1 MINAERGDD
10 ALLQLRAR
18 DLWQAGGGPSVG
30 DGRVRPDMENFKS
43 LTKIVKQIYR
53 RKAQKLRQF
62 FRLNLSKLIEKPP
75 FEHQ

>member
-30 DGRVRPDMENFKS
+30 DGRVRPDMEHFKS
-43 LTKIVKQIYR
+43 LTKI
-53 RKAQKLRQF
+53 KLSNKSIREKSKNCD
-62 FRLNLSKLIEKPP
+62 NL
-75 FEHQ
+75 

>member
-30 DGRVRPDMENFKS
+30 DGRVRPDMEHFKS
-43 LTKIVKQIYR
+43 LTKIKLSNKSIGEK
-53 RKAQKLRQF
+53 RKNCD
-62 FRLNLSKLIEKPP
+62 NLYASIC
-75 FEHQ
+75 QN

>member
-30 DGRVRPDMENFKS
+30 DGRVRADMEHFKS
-43 LTKIVKQIYR
+43 LTK
-53 RKAQKLRQF
+53 
-62 FRLNLSKLIEKPP
+62 S
-75 FEHQ
+75 